1 MAEPAVRPAGE
12 AAGPPQGGPPARGD
26 AGAPLLEMRDLWV
39 RRSGEA
45 LLEGVSLTVARGSLH
60 VLVGPNGAG
69 KSTLLAAI
77 LGQIAFAGRIVAHWR
92 GDGRIGLVPQSFA
105 VDRTLPVTV
114 ADFLALT
121 RQRRPVCL
129 GIAAA
134 TRARVAALL
143 ARVGL
148 AGAEGKALSV
158 LSGGELRRVLLA
170 HALEPLPELLL
181 LDEPASGLDEGA
193 VRRFEQL
200 LAALCRGD
208 GVTVLMVSHD
218 LAQVR
223 RLADRVTVLARTV
236 RADGPTAEVLAGG
249 QALVELVGLSGSP
262 AGVGTQT
269 R

>member
-1 MAEPAVRPAGE
+1 MTEPEVRLAGE
-12 AAGPPQGGPPARGD
+12 AAGPPQGGPA
-26 AGAPLLEMRDLWV
+26 AGAGAGGPLLEVRDLWV
-39 RRSGEA
+39 RRGGEA
-45 LLEGVSLTVARGSLH
+45 LLERVSLTVARGALH

-69 KSTLLAAI
+69 KSTLLGAI

-170 HALEPLPELLL
+170 HALDPLPELLL
-181 LDEPASGLDEGA
+181 LDEPASGLDEA
-193 VRRFEQL
+193 AAQLLERL
-200 LAALCRGD
+200 LAALCRED
-208 GVTVLMVSHD
+208 RVTVLMVSHD
-218 LAQVR
+218 LAQAR
-223 RLADRVTVLARTV
+223 RIADRVTVLARSV
-236 RADGPTAEVLAGG
+236 RADGPAAEVLAAGR
-249 QALVELVGLSGSP
+249 LVELVGLG
-262 AGVGTQT
+262 
-269 R
+269 